1 MGYHWKALIL
11 TESNVLQNV
20 EFECPSNWRKDAEA
34 MAKSMYGA
42 KEVRFCNPISKSSSS
57 GSSSSSSI
65 VDSVTSGSSFGGL
78 LILGGLVLIYV
89 FRYVILLVLIAGAL
103 YFIIKWLKK

>member
-1 MGYHWKALIL
+1 MSYHWKALIL

-57 GSSSSSSI
+57 DSSSSI

>member
-1 MGYHWKALIL
+1 MSYHWKALIL
-11 TESNVLQNV
+11 TQANVLQNV

-57 GSSSSSSI
+57 DNSSSI

-89 FRYVILLVLIAGAL
+89 FRYVILLLLIAGAL

>member
-11 TESNVLQNV
+11 TESNILQNV

-57 GSSSSSSI
+57 DNSSNSFFSSSGG
-65 VDSVTSGSSFGGL
+65 DASFGGL
-78 LILGGLVLIYV
+78 LILGAFILVYV
-89 FRYVILLVLIAGAL
+89 FRYVILFALIAGAI
-103 YFIIKWLKK
+103 YYIIKWIKK

>member
-1 MGYHWKALIL
+1 MSYHWKALIL
-11 TESNVLQNV
+11 TQANVLQNV

-57 GSSSSSSI
+57 DNSNSI

-89 FRYVILLVLIAGAL
+89 FRYVILLLLIAGAL

>member
-1 MGYHWKALIL
+1 MSYHWKALIL
-11 TESNVLQNV
+11 TQANVLQNV

-57 GSSSSSSI
+57 DNSSSI